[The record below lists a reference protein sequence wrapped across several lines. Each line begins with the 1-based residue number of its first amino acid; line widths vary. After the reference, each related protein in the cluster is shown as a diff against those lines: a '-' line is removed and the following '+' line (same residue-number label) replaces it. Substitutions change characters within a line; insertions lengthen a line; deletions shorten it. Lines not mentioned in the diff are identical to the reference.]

1 MSSWTFMVYMAGD
14 NNLSPAAEE
23 DLAELR
29 TVGSTAE
36 VRVLV
41 EVDRAGDEGSKRY
54 RIERDGQ
61 REEVQDLGETD
72 SGDPSTVLDFV
83 RWASREEPSER
94 SALVLWNHGGG
105 WEPSEIERLGKGAPG
120 FTAAEARER
129 AASSLTRLFF
139 RGSLQK
145 ILRLETARE
154 RAICSD
160 DGSGHS
166 LDTVELGRLLTQIR
180 SDLGRPLDLLGMDA
194 CLMSNL
200 EVAYELRSDVQ
211 CIVASEE
218 IEPGEGWPYAAV
230 LEKLTKEPAQ
240 PAAQLAATIVR
251 EYADAYS
258 ASARVVTQAAID
270 LGKLDTLLSPLD
282 ALADAAASGIADRI
296 GEIWEAQ
303 FNSARFYDDSL
314 WDLLHFGSELRRLTT
329 DSAVARAADGVCSAL
344 RPGIGPVIAEAH
356 RGAKVARCGGVSA
369 YLPALTDVSVY
380 YPNLAFARDRRWL
393 PFLRAY
399 RDALRPAARP
409 AAPPAPQS
417 PPSPPGS
424 ALP

>member
-1 MSSWTFMVYMAGD
+1 MSSWTFMIYMAGD

-54 RIERDGQ
+54 RIERDGR
-61 REEVQDLGETD
+61 REEAQDLGETD

-94 SALVLWNHGGG
+94 FALVLWNHGGG
-105 WEPSEIERLGKGAPG
+105 WEPSEIEHLGEGAPD

-129 AASSLTRLFF
+129 AGSSMARLFF
-139 RGSLQK
+139 RSSLQK
-145 ILRLETARE
+145 ILRTRTARE
-154 RAICSD
+154 RAILSD

-166 LDTVELGRLLTQIR
+166 LDTVELGRLLIQIR

-200 EVAYELRSDVQ
+200 EVAYELRNDVQ
-211 CIVASEE
+211 YIVASEE

-230 LEKLTKEPAQ
+230 LQKLTKEPAQ

-258 ASARVVTQAAID
+258 ASALVTQAALD
-270 LGKLDTLLSPLD
+270 LGKLEPLLTPLD
-282 ALADAAASGIADRI
+282 ALADAAAGGIADRI

-303 FNSARFYDDSL
+303 FNSARFYDESL
-314 WDLLHFGSELRRLTT
+314 WDLLHFASELRRLTT
-329 DSAVARAADGVCSAL
+329 DSTVARAAEGVCSAL
-344 RPGIGPVIAEAH
+344 QPGNGPVIAEAH
-356 RGAKVARCGGVSA
+356 HGARVARCGGVSA

-380 YPNLAFARDRRWL
+380 YPDLAFARDHRWL

-399 RDALRPAARP
+399 RNALRPAARP
-409 AAPPAPQS
+409 AVPPT
-417 PPSPPGS
+417 PPSPPGPPES
-424 ALP
+424 AQP